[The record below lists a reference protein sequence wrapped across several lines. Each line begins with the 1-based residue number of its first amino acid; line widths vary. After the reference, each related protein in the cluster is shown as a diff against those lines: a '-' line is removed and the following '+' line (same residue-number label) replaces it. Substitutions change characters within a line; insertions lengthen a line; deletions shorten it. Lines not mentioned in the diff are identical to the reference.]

1 MNRYYHAVRQ
11 PVRRPRVEEYLL
23 LTLLSFAL
31 SVSLTRLFLALTG
44 YPQLGGGTL
53 HISHVLWGGL
63 FLFIAAMLPIIWAN
77 RWVYRVGAIF
87 AGVGIGLFIDEVG
100 KFITQSY
107 DYFFPPAAPIVY
119 AFFLICVLVYM
130 QFARPGPRRARSELY
145 AVLEM
150 MEEVLDHDLDAHEKA
165 EIKTRLTFVTE
176 QDDNPDLTRLASEL
190 QNFFNE
196 DQIYLAPD
204 PPNRLQILTGR
215 LQEYEAQYL
224 DRRRFRTLLG
234 IGIGS
239 LGLISLF
246 IPTLSLI
253 NITLTGSDINPRET
267 SWLIVLQAMQILA
280 GLALILSSGLIF
292 SGRESAGIRGSYITL
307 LVYLTILDLF
317 LFYYY
322 QFATIPAAIVQFVLL
337 LGVLYYQQRYLR
349 EEEVH

>member
-1 MNRYYHAVRQ
+1 
-11 PVRRPRVEEYLL
+11 
-23 LTLLSFAL
+23 
-31 SVSLTRLFLALTG
+31 
-44 YPQLGGGTL
+44 
-53 HISHVLWGGL
+53 VLWGGL